1 MRPRSDVYSKALLQ
15 QQLLAGRVAQWRD
28 RALDA
33 EAKINDLY
41 NQLDEMAA
49 HIEQLKLKIEEYE
62 HTDRENE
69 ETTYR
74 RGREWL

>member
-15 QQLLAGRVAQWRD
+15 QQLLAGKVAQWRD

-33 EAKINDLY
+33 EVKVNDLY
-41 NQLDEMAA
+41 NQLDKMAA
-49 HIEQLKLKIEEYE
+49 QIEQLKLKIEEYE
-62 HTDRENE
+62 YTDRENE
-69 ETTYR
+69 ETTHR